1 MIEDAPFR
9 IVFLVVFLAVVLVTL
24 YYRSRS
30 WASREKLDRWQ
41 EGPFILFTLR
51 PIGLVLWLTVIAYI
65 VDPVWMAWSSTSL
78 PSSLRWLGVGVYVAA
93 VALLVWTLRS
103 LGMNLTDT
111 VVTRRDHTL
120 VTHGPYRWVRH
131 PFYASMALLILA
143 NALVAANWFFLL
155 IGAVFLGLI
164 ALRTRTEEEQLLTR
178 FGESYRVYRD
188 RTGRFVPRWPIH

>member
-1 MIEDAPFR
+1 MIEKAPFR
-9 IVFLVVFLAVVLVTL
+9 IIVLVVFLAVVLVTL

-65 VDPVWMAWSSTSL
+65 VDPAWMAWSSTPL
-78 PSSLRWLGVGVYVAA
+78 PSWLRWLGVGVHVAA
-93 VALLVWTLRS
+93 VTLLVWTLRS
-103 LGMNLTDT
+103 LGTNLTDT

-120 VTHGPYRWVRH
+120 VTHGPYLWVRH
-131 PFYASMALLILA
+131 PFYGSMALLILA

-155 IGAVFLGLI
+155 IGAVILGLI
-164 ALRTRTEEEQLLTR
+164 ALRTRTEEDRLLAR